1 MKFEEIVNR
10 YTNLAYKIAIDMT
23 SSPEDAQDL
32 VQEAYLS
39 LYSHYKEYKKLQEKE
54 IKNILCRIVLNKCR
68 DYLRS
73 NKRKEN
79 TILEE
84 ITNLEDFNLQED
96 FIDDLIKRDTNDFIK
111 GKILELK
118 KPYDKILTQYYIQEY
133 SLEEIAK
140 NQNTTKGTIKVQL
153 TRGKKILKE
162 ILRKE
167 RILWIIW
174 KLKEKLVK
182 LVNC

>member
-1 MKFEEIVNR
+1 MKFEEIVNK
-10 YTNLAYKIAIDMT
+10 YTNLAYKIAIDIT
-23 SSPEDAQDL
+23 SSPEDSQDL

-39 LYSHYKEYKKLQEKE
+39 LYAHYKQYKKLQEKE
-54 IKNILCRIVLNKCR
+54 IKNVLCKIVLNKCR
-68 DYLRS
+68 DYLKS

-79 TILEE
+79 AV
-84 ITNLEDFNLQED
+84 LEDLSNFEEFNSQKD
-96 FIDDLIKRDTNDFIK
+96 FVEDLINQNTKDFIK
-111 GKILELK
+111 NKILELK
-118 KPYDKILTQYYIQEY
+118 NPYNKILIQYYIQEQ

-167 RILWIIW
+167 RTL
-174 KLKEKLVK
+174 
-182 LVNC
+182 